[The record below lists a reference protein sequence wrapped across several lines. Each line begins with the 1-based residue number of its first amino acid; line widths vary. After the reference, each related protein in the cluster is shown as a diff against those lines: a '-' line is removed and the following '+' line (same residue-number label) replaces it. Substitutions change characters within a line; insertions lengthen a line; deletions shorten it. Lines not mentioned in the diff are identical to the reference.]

1 MSNSR
6 RKLSSAIIVRWCGG
20 FGFDSLFVTNILL
33 HFSKPPKNNLSYF
46 KLLREEFSKQ
56 KTKNQNS
63 NKGLMC
69 YWRIQKQPRN
79 KKKTE
84 TLLTALF
91 RFLPCNFSSVLL
103 LVVVRGRERERKSK
117 SSRYWNKIIKRYLNV
132 LRFGTLLL
140 CRNWKCVLL

>member
-6 RKLSSAIIVRWCGG
+6 RKLSSPIIVQWCGG

-56 KTKNQNS
+56 KMKNQNS
-63 NKGLMC
+63 NKDLMC
-69 YWRIQKQPRN
+69 YWRIQKQPR
-79 KKKTE
+79 KEQKPCLQLSLDFCPVIF
-84 TLLTALF
+84 LLF
-91 RFLPCNFSSVLL
+91 FLL
-103 LVVVRGRERERKSK
+103 LLFGEERERKSK
-117 SSRYWNKIIKRYLNV
+117 SSRYWNKIIKHYLNV

-140 CRNWKCVLL
+140 WRNWKCVLL